1 MVLLDEA
8 TASLDPENETLIQR
22 AVGTLCAG
30 KTVIVIAHRLR
41 TVANADKIVVLDS
54 GRVAEEGTTRRCS
67 PKTGCTRGCGG
78 SSRKS
83 RRGPFPPTGAMP
95 PMSRRADERMGGRE
109 SSEDYLEAILV
120 IRRLRG
126 SCRNVDIAERMGVAK
141 PSVTK
146 ALGNLARRGLAEVVG
161 RDVRLTE
168 EGGRLAEA
176 TLDKHRFF
184 ERLLVESGVDAETAS
199 AEACRMEHC
208 LSEDS
213 YRRFAAYLGS
223 RRDEGD
229 GG

>member
-1 MVLLDEA
+1 
-8 TASLDPENETLIQR
+8 
-22 AVGTLCAG
+22 
-30 KTVIVIAHRLR
+30 
-41 TVANADKIVVLDS
+41 
-54 GRVAEEGTTRRCS
+54 
-67 PKTGCTRGCGG
+67 
-78 SSRKS
+78 
-83 RRGPFPPTGAMP
+83 
-95 PMSRRADERMGGRE
+95 MSRRADERMGGRE

-199 AEACRMEHC
+199 AEAAAWSTACQRTPTDVSRPISGADETRAMAGKRRAACRP
-208 LSEDS
+208 DW
-213 YRRFAAYLGS
+213 ATGS
-223 RRDEGD
+223 VSDTAH
-229 GG
+229 

>member
-1 MVLLDEA
+1 M
-8 TASLDPENETLIQR
+8 S
-22 AVGTLCAG
+22 GWAG
-30 KTVIVIAHRLR
+30 
-41 TVANADKIVVLDS
+41 
-54 GRVAEEGTTRRCS
+54 E
-67 PKTGCTRGCGG
+67 
-78 SSRKS
+78 
-83 RRGPFPPTGAMP
+83 
-95 PMSRRADERMGGRE
+95 
-109 SSEDYLEAILV
+109 
-120 IRRLRG
+120 
-126 SCRNVDIAERMGVAK
+126 
-141 PSVTK
+141 
-146 ALGNLARRGLAEVVG
+146 RGLAEVVG